1 MKMIRKVTSV
11 SLLVSF
17 IAMSTSGTIMLVVS
31 KPSFTIQMHPV
42 HILFGLVLIVS
53 VLAHLTLNYK
63 SLLFYLK
70 SKTPMLVLTFLTF
83 LLVVAYGVA
92 LNKQIPEK
100 LASQMDEAAFEAENR

>member
-1 MKMIRKVTSV
+1 MIRKVTSV

-17 IAMSTSGTIMLVVS
+17 LAMSTSGTLMLVVS
-31 KPSFTIQMHPV
+31 QPSFTMQMHPV

-53 VLAHLTLNYK
+53 VLTHLTLNYK

-70 SKTPMLVLTFLTF
+70 SKTPALVLAFLTV

-92 LNKQIPEK
+92 LNKHIPEK
-100 LASQMDEAAFEAENR
+100 LALQMDEAAFEAESR

>member
-1 MKMIRKVTSV
+1 MIRKVTSV

-17 IAMSTSGTIMLVVS
+17 LAMSTSGTLMLVVS
-31 KPSFTIQMHPV
+31 QPSFTMQMHPV

-53 VLAHLTLNYK
+53 VLTHLTLNYK

-70 SKTPMLVLTFLTF
+70 SKTPELVLGFLTV

-92 LNKQIPEK
+92 LNKQISRK
-100 LASQMDEAAFEAENR
+100 LALQMDEAAFEAESR

>member
-1 MKMIRKVTSV
+1 MFMKMIRKVTSV

-31 KPSFTIQMHPV
+31 KPSFTMQMHPV

-70 SKTPMLVLTFLTF
+70 SKTPVLVLTV

-92 LNKQIPEK
+92 LNKQIPEN

>member
-1 MKMIRKVTSV
+1 MIRKVTSV

-31 KPSFTIQMHPV
+31 KPSFTMQMHPV

-53 VLAHLTLNYK
+53 VLAHLILNYK

-70 SKTPMLVLTFLTF
+70 SKTPVLVLTV

-92 LNKQIPEK
+92 LNKQIPEN